1 MKKKFSTMV
10 LGLTVALLSSCNG
23 NDIVEETAMSN
34 VKTKAIEQVKSRCS
48 VVDGILHFSSTDD
61 YYALTDSLCKLS
73 DVEFENWENQ
83 NNFLSYRTYV
93 NRIIDEIES
102 AQNEND
108 VDKVSSLLKEYSSY
122 VYLSEEDFVQP
133 VIQAT
138 SYRSIVNKD
147 GIFYFNDT
155 ENVVDGRYVYVNNKS
170 VNQRG
175 RSIKQEYVVYGTPLT
190 KATPNTTEIN
200 FVTVAYTKEDGTKRV
215 YGAPKIFR
223 NVVNKDNVGNFMVQY
238 EFYVNVD
245 GKKKRPTGWKHYST
259 GYGIKDV
266 VCRFKNI
273 PLSYTNGI
281 VKTGDIT
288 ITHPEAEELGEGK
301 SGEFRMNVGIGV
313 PNYTGTPETV
323 VCMHFKVWT
332 YGTAP
337 EALGYNYYQGN
348 YSGEDEANKKGN
360 PSAKQLCPLHHL
372 YNGTDSSLE

>member
-1 MKKKFSTMV
+1 M
-10 LGLTVALLSSCNG
+10 L
-23 NDIVEETAMSN
+23 
-34 VKTKAIEQVKSRCS
+34 CS
-48 VVDGILHFSSTDD
+48 GWYFSSTDD

-108 VDKVSSLLKEYSSY
+108 VDKVSSLLKEYSNY

-133 VIQAT
+133 VILAT

-281 VKTGDIT
+281 VKILRQKNLVR
-288 ITHPEAEELGEGK
+288 EKVVNLG
-301 SGEFRMNVGIGV
+301 
-313 PNYTGTPETV
+313 
-323 VCMHFKVWT
+323 
-332 YGTAP
+332 
-337 EALGYNYYQGN
+337 
-348 YSGEDEANKKGN
+348 
-360 PSAKQLCPLHHL
+360 
-372 YNGTDSSLE
+372 

>member
-108 VDKVSSLLKEYSSY
+108 VDKLSSLLKEYSNY

-155 ENVVDGRYVYVNNKS
+155 ENVVDGQYVYANNQSAK
-170 VNQRG
+170 QR
-175 RSIKQEYVVYGTPLT
+175 SNLIKHEYVVYSAPLT
-190 KATPNTTEIN
+190 KAIPTTTEKIYK
-200 FVTVAYTKEDGTKRV
+200 TIAYTKSDGKKRV
-215 YGAPKIFR
+215 YGTPKLIR
-223 NVVNKDNVGNFMVQY
+223 NIVNQDNLGNFTVQY
-238 EFYVNVD
+238 EFYVNID
-245 GKKKRPTGWKHYST
+245 GKKKGTTGWKHYST

-273 PLSYTNGI
+273 PVSYTNGI
-281 VKTGDIT
+281 VNTKDIT
-288 ITHPEAEELGEGK
+288 ITHSEAVNYPKDK
-301 SGEFRMNVGIGV
+301 SGDFRMIIGISV
-313 PNYTGTPETV
+313 PNYTGTNGQPI
-323 VCMHFKVWT
+323 CMHFKVWT
-332 YGTAP
+332 WDTIP
-337 EALGYNYYQGN
+337 EALGYNCYNGI
-348 YSGEDEANKKGN
+348 YSGEDDANTIGN
-360 PSAKQLCPLHHL
+360 PKICPLHHL
-372 YNGTDSSLE
+372 YNGIDYSLRSF

>member
-108 VDKVSSLLKEYSSY
+108 VDKVSSLLKEYSNY

-133 VIQAT
+133 VILAT

-155 ENVVDGRYVYVNNKS
+155 ENVVDGR
-170 VNQRG
+170 
-175 RSIKQEYVVYGTPLT
+175 
-190 KATPNTTEIN
+190 
-200 FVTVAYTKEDGTKRV
+200 
-215 YGAPKIFR
+215 
-223 NVVNKDNVGNFMVQY
+223 
-238 EFYVNVD
+238 
-245 GKKKRPTGWKHYST
+245 
-259 GYGIKDV
+259 
-266 VCRFKNI
+266 
-273 PLSYTNGI
+273 
-281 VKTGDIT
+281 
-288 ITHPEAEELGEGK
+288 
-301 SGEFRMNVGIGV
+301 
-313 PNYTGTPETV
+313 
-323 VCMHFKVWT
+323 
-332 YGTAP
+332 
-337 EALGYNYYQGN
+337 
-348 YSGEDEANKKGN
+348 
-360 PSAKQLCPLHHL
+360 
-372 YNGTDSSLE
+372 

>member
-108 VDKVSSLLKEYSSY
+108 VDKVSSLLKEYSNY

-133 VIQAT
+133 VILAT

-259 GYGIKDV
+259 GYGI
-266 VCRFKNI
+266 
-273 PLSYTNGI
+273 
-281 VKTGDIT
+281 
-288 ITHPEAEELGEGK
+288 
-301 SGEFRMNVGIGV
+301 
-313 PNYTGTPETV
+313 
-323 VCMHFKVWT
+323 
-332 YGTAP
+332 
-337 EALGYNYYQGN
+337 
-348 YSGEDEANKKGN
+348 
-360 PSAKQLCPLHHL
+360 
-372 YNGTDSSLE
+372 

>member
-10 LGLTVALLSSCNG
+10 LSLTVALLSSCNG
-23 NDIVEETAMSN
+23 NDIVEETAISN

-93 NRIIDEIES
+93 NRIINEIES

-108 VDKVSSLLKEYSSY
+108 VDKVSSLLKEYSKY
-122 VYLSEEDFVQP
+122 VYLCDEEFVRP
-133 VIQAT
+133 VIQAL
-138 SYRSIVNKD
+138 SYRSVVNKD
-147 GIFYFNDT
+147 GVFYFNDT
-155 ENVVDGRYVYVNNKS
+155 RNVVDGQYVYANNQSAK
-170 VNQRG
+170 QR
-175 RSIKQEYVVYGTPLT
+175 SNPIKHEYVVYSAPLT
-190 KATPNTTEIN
+190 KAIPTSTEIN
-200 FVTVAYTKEDGTKRV
+200 YTTIAYTKSDGTKRV
-215 YGAPKIFR
+215 YGAPKLIR
-223 NVVNKDNVGNFMVQY
+223 NILSLDNVGNFTVQY
-238 EFYVNVD
+238 EFYVNID

-273 PLSYTNGI
+273 PLSYTNGT

-288 ITHPEAEELGEGK
+288 ITHPEAEAIAEGK
-301 SGEFRMNVGIGV
+301 SGEFRMNVGISV

-323 VCMHFKVWT
+323 ICLHFKVWT

-337 EALGYNYYQGN
+337 EALGYNYYQGK